1 MFKNKIVTFGL
12 AGMLSMS
19 LGLAACGS
27 QSASTQQ
34 SSSDTATTENATK
47 VNDANKI
54 LYWEGKASDGQDVCY
69 MHNDETSAATLAITK
84 PDASDGKYW
93 SGKAAQKDSAVTI
106 TDDKSK
112 ETVTLTV
119 VDAPA
124 DFSSLKVNI
133 DGYGEVDMKPT
144 TQAEF
149 DKEIEEVATSVT
161 AAAKEVEDAMNSIA
175 QFVMYWEGTLA
186 DGQTV
191 TYVDDAN
198 SKEAVIAIIKSGDES
213 NAKGW
218 AGKVTVTDGKSTIT
232 DNESKET
239 ITYAVVSGG
248 ADSSSMKLSID
259 GYGEVELKPVTG
271 NDVANEAGKCIEK
284 LAKEAETK

>member
-1 MFKNKIVTFGL
+1 
-12 AGMLSMS
+12 
-19 LGLAACGS
+19 
-27 QSASTQQ
+27 
-34 SSSDTATTENATK
+34 
-47 VNDANKI
+47 
-54 LYWEGKASDGQDVCY
+54 
-69 MHNDETSAATLAITK
+69 
-84 PDASDGKYW
+84 
-93 SGKAAQKDSAVTI
+93 
-106 TDDKSK
+106 
-112 ETVTLTV
+112 
-119 VDAPA
+119 
-124 DFSSLKVNI
+124 
-133 DGYGEVDMKPT
+133 
-144 TQAEF
+144 
-149 DKEIEEVATSVT
+149 
-161 AAAKEVEDAMNSIA
+161 
-175 QFVMYWEGTLA
+175 MYWEGTLA